1 MLVKHLFKAVAGG
14 IPQGIFY
21 TIMRFFSGG
30 AGSDLNEFIKSGL
43 CSE

>member
-1 MLVKHLFKAVAGG
+1 MLVKHLFKAVAGD

-21 TIMRFFSGG
+21 TIMRFFSGW
-30 AGSDLNEFIKSGL
+30 AGQDLNVFIKSRL